1 MNRPMLSLDVG
12 DAMEDS
18 LDGLAG
24 TFREEGMS
32 VAFDALRLDGEA
44 ISMDVYEEDIV
55 KEKRIGQGAC
65 SSVYKARH
73 KDTGDL
79 YALKMFSVYDKGR
92 RDQLRKEIRML
103 ASIECDTLIQFHGAF
118 YKEGDVGIIL
128 EYMDRGSLEFIVEE
142 GYDIDD
148 YSLACISYQIMWGLA
163 YLHYDN
169 NLHRDI
175 KPGNVLM
182 NSQGQV
188 KLSDFGICKVLD
200 DSQAMSDTSVGTFRY
215 MSLERLLGEEYSS
228 SSDLWSVGIMLIEL
242 WNKQYP
248 FEEHCSSPIELLQ
261 RLEDAKHDGK
271 SSLIS
276 RSCTL
281 DMASFVDAILSPD
294 ITGKKLTSQFLEAGW
309 FVNYGLSVE
318 GAQHGVM
325 QFLQQ
330 VDASA
335 SSREGRGKERSKRK
349 QPLANPFESKGGQ
362 QYSDSEG
369 DDYKADEFEEYLAD
383 EKSDCVG
390 SGRGFRK

>member
-1 MNRPMLSLDVG
+1 MNRPRPMLSLEVSDR
-12 DAMEDS
+12 MEDS

-32 VAFDALRLDGEA
+32 VAFDALRLDGES
-44 ISMDVYEEDIV
+44 INMDVYEEDIV

-73 KDTGDL
+73 KRTGDL

-103 ASIECDTLIQFHGAF
+103 ASIQCDALIQFHGAF
-118 YKEGDVGIIL
+118 YKEGTVGIIL
-128 EYMDRGSLEFIVEE
+128 EYMDRGSLEFIVEQ

-148 YSLACISYQIMWGLA
+148 YSLAAISYQIMWGLA

-182 NSQGQV
+182 NSRGQV

-215 MSLERLLGEEYSS
+215 MSIERLLGREYSS
-228 SSDLWSVGIMLIEL
+228 SSDLWSVGVMLIEL
-242 WNKQYP
+242 WNKRYP
-248 FEEHCSSPIELLQ
+248 FEEYCSSPIELLQ
-261 RLEDAKHDGK
+261 RLEDAKHEGK

-276 RSCTL
+276 RQCTQ
-281 DMASFVDAILSPD
+281 DMATFIDAILSPE
-294 ITGKKLTSQFLEAGW
+294 ITGKKLTSVFLEAGW
-309 FVNYGLSVE
+309 FVNYGLTSVE
-318 GAQHGVM
+318 GAHQGVVDFLAKVDFAADRLPTKKKSTGSCPFDSDRN
-325 QFLQQ
+325 QF
-330 VDASA
+330 
-335 SSREGRGKERSKRK
+335 
-349 QPLANPFESKGGQ
+349 
-362 QYSDSEG
+362 SDSDGE
-369 DDYKADEFEEYLAD
+369 DYKQDDFEEFDSDVAD
-383 EKSDCVG
+383 EKNDYEG
-390 SGRGFRK
+390 DRGFRK